1 MKIHLRLQT
10 TINLVPGLL
19 AGILV
24 YSMGAYVS
32 FINPTYIDWLYA
44 GFDSK
49 TGHIGW
55 QFFAKDSWH
64 FPVLGSNKRYGD
76 EFGSSIVY
84 SDSIPIVAIFM
95 KAIFGNEGAKLQYIG
110 LLLILQFIIHGAIA
124 GLIARIFTKN
134 ALLIFAFSFFCTLSP
149 VVFNR
154 AIENT
159 ALSMHWLLIWAI
171 YLYFTN
177 SRCLGVA
184 WNVLT
189 VISLG
194 INFYIFA
201 MVQLIRLASFFSQ
214 AKNIVNFRLYPIL
227 KVLFSAFLI
236 YLFALVYG
244 YFEVS
249 SNFLGQLSYGRGSA
263 NLMSL
268 FHPFESAWS
277 TIFTPHAWIN
287 NQYQGFAYLGSGL
300 MIASALAAIYLILNP
315 GENIYAIM
323 RHWPIIF
330 ICVVVFIVSLGND
343 IYFFD
348 ERIFSWTTKE
358 FSEFH
363 GWRRALINLLSYTRD
378 SGRLLWILWYLIAIS
393 ALSIL
398 VRWRID
404 TNIKI
409 ALFWSLLFVQVADFH
424 SAIPLKNSW
433 TGVLRAFDAETY
445 KVSESQYDKRV
456 ASSLIG
462 VPKNFHTIISIP
474 GGNLVKNWDYLALL
488 ALKNDASVNVGYWA
502 RWGSEKQD
510 QVNNDL
516 QKRLQEGALEKNVL
530 YVAPDGYSIPE
541 SHRGSVSFKKDGD
554 LLFLWMN

>member
-1 MKIHLRLQT
+1 MHNYIRVA
-10 TINLVPGLL
+10 INLVPGLL
-19 AGILV
+19 AGLLV
-24 YSMGAYVS
+24 YSMGSYIS
-32 FINPTYIDWLYA
+32 IINPTYIDWLYA

-84 SDSIPIVAIFM
+84 SDSIPIVAIIM
-95 KAIFGNEGAKLQYIG
+95 KALFGNEGAKLQYIG
-110 LLLILQFIIHGAIA
+110 ILLMLQFVFHGAIA

-134 ALLIFAFSFFCTLSP
+134 ALFIFAFSFLCTLSP

-154 AIENT
+154 ATENT
-159 ALSMHWLLIWAI
+159 ALSMHWLLILAI
-171 YLYFTN
+171 YLYFKN

-194 INFYIFA
+194 VNFYIFA

-214 AKNIVNFRLYPIL
+214 AKNTITRPLNIIL
-227 KVLFSAFLI
+227 KAPFSAFLI

-249 SNFLGQLSYGRGSA
+249 SNFRDQLSYGRGSA

-268 FHPFESAWS
+268 LHPFESGWS
-277 TIFTPHAWIN
+277 TILTPHAWIN

-300 MIASALAAIYLILNP
+300 MIAAALTAICIVFNP
-315 GENIYAIM
+315 RENIYAIR
-323 RHWPIIF
+323 RHLPIIF
-330 ICVVVFIVSLGND
+330 VCVVVFVASLGND

-348 ERIFSWTTKE
+348 ERIFSWTSKE
-358 FSEFH
+358 FSELH
-363 GWRRALINLLSYTRD
+363 GWRRALINFLSYTRD

-393 ALSIL
+393 TLSIL
-398 VRWRID
+398 VRWRISS
-404 TNIKI
+404 NIKI
-409 ALFWSLLFVQVADFH
+409 ALISTLLIVQVADFH
-424 SAIPLKNSW
+424 SAIPLKNLW
-433 TGVLRAFDAETY
+433 AGVLRTFDAATY

-456 ASSLIG
+456 ASSLID
-462 VPKNFHTIISIP
+462 VPKNFHTIIAIP

-488 ALKNDASVNVGYWA
+488 ALKNDASVNAGYWA
-502 RWGSEKQD
+502 RWESAKQD
-510 QVNNDL
+510 RVNSDL
-516 QKRLQEGALEKNVL
+516 QKRLQDGALEKNML
-530 YVAPDGYSIPE
+530 YVVPEWYSIPE
-541 SHRGSVSFKKDGD
+541 SHRGSVSFKKEGD